1 MARPPSLADPGLA
14 EELVA
19 RLEKLREK
27 RPRAWGKMTA
37 HEMLCHLADSF
48 EGVMGE
54 RPISPAADTWMNR
67 TVIKYIALH
76 TTLAWP

>member
-1 MARPPSLADPGLA
+1 MARPPSLADPGLT

-37 HEMLCHLADSF
+37 HERRIR
-48 EGVMGE
+48 G
-54 RPISPAADTWMNR
+54 
-67 TVIKYIALH
+67 
-76 TTLAWP
+76 